1 MKINNLSEH
10 NCIINRYLAEMRD
23 CDYQKNRLLFRN
35 NIMRIGEYEA
45 FEISK
50 TLNYEQIMTE
60 GITRKVGNHTIRYK
74 GEEAVRIQIES
85 LRKRAS
91 KSYQAQA
98 FIDNYTKTLSI
109 AGLEPDQIDS
119 IEKLL
124 NKSSIVISLL
134 SSNFLNSKTLKLSYL
149 I

>member
-50 TLNYEQIMTE
+50 TLNYEKTE
-60 GITRKVGNHTIRYK
+60 VTTPLGV
-74 GEEAVRIQIES
+74 
-85 LRKRAS
+85 
-91 KSYQAQA
+91 AQVNLP
-98 FIDNYTKTLSI
+98 I
-109 AGLEPDQIDS
+109 
-119 IEKLL
+119 
-124 NKSSIVISLL
+124 
-134 SSNFLNSKTLKLSYL
+134 
-149 I
+149 

>member
-50 TLNYEQIMTE
+50 TLNYEKTDKQGATDTAADKMM
-60 GITRKVGNHTIRYK
+60 KVLEAEAAAGHTPPFS
-74 GEEAVRIQIES
+74 A
-85 LRKRAS
+85 
-91 KSYQAQA
+91 
-98 FIDNYTKTLSI
+98 
-109 AGLEPDQIDS
+109 
-119 IEKLL
+119 
-124 NKSSIVISLL
+124 
-134 SSNFLNSKTLKLSYL
+134 
-149 I
+149 

>member
-50 TLNYEQIMTE
+50 TLNYE
-60 GITRKVGNHTIRYK
+60 K
-74 GEEAVRIQIES
+74 
-85 LRKRAS
+85 
-91 KSYQAQA
+91 
-98 FIDNYTKTLSI
+98 D
-109 AGLEPDQIDS
+109 
-119 IEKLL
+119 
-124 NKSSIVISLL
+124 
-134 SSNFLNSKTLKLSYL
+134 
-149 I
+149 

>member
-50 TLNYEQIMTE
+50 TLNYEKTE
-60 GITRKVGNHTIRYK
+60 VTTPLGVARLIFLPKRLSSVLYSVPDFLSTKV
-74 GEEAVRIQIES
+74 
-85 LRKRAS
+85 
-91 KSYQAQA
+91 
-98 FIDNYTKTLSI
+98 
-109 AGLEPDQIDS
+109 
-119 IEKLL
+119 
-124 NKSSIVISLL
+124 SSIFST
-134 SSNFLNSKTLKLSYL
+134 TLAMPL
-149 I
+149 